1 MEDRIDMKRAIQEEV
16 GGFEKNHRTKRRREE
31 RPGKNKTPRP
41 KEARLIIPKEPVAVK
56 PPEEKKEV
64 MIEMEND
71 VPASQTRP
79 EFGICAVCGQFSRVL
94 KDGTGRKQHFL
105 VCKGC
110 DNKYSL
116 HIKAVADK
124 IMAGENLSSMTKIEW
139 VLSQLDIPRFE
150 EELDKARQNR
160 GNLEERI
167 LQRVAVKTDGKKLP
181 KELWN
186 ELHERIQK
194 EIRSEDHFLV
204 QRFYARLQAAQKL
217 KSELEERLANEAAE
231 KLVTCNPPLAPA
243 EVTVPTEAVVA

>member
-1 MEDRIDMKRAIQEEV
+1 M
-16 GGFEKNHRTKRRREE
+16 
-31 RPGKNKTPRP
+31 
-41 KEARLIIPKEPVAVK
+41 
-56 PPEEKKEV
+56 
-64 MIEMEND
+64 
-71 VPASQTRP
+71 
-79 EFGICAVCGQFSRVL
+79 
-94 KDGTGRKQHFL
+94 
-105 VCKGC
+105 
-110 DNKYSL
+110 

-204 QRFYARLQAAQKL
+204 QRLYARLQAAQKL